1 MGQRKRSWLTRRDKV
16 ELFEQIRREY
26 EFGVGTIAGVSR
38 KLGVHRRMVRE
49 ALQSAEPAG
58 TKSRQRRLRKLDAA
72 SAFIDQVLRGDLS
85 APPKQ
90 RHTARRIFDRLRVE
104 LPGFK
109 GSERTVRGYVQG
121 RRQQLG
127 LEQREVFVAQTYAWG
142 SEAQVDWY
150 EAWAILSGE
159 RVKLQV
165 FEMRSMASGGA
176 YHRAY
181 THATQQAF
189 LEAHQFAFAY
199 FDGVFRVLRYDNLKS
214 AVKRILRGF
223 RREETSRFI
232 AFRSHWR
239 FQSEFCNPARG
250 HEKGGVEGEGGYF
263 RRNHW
268 VPLPEARDLDELNAY
283 LERCCRE
290 DQSRVL
296 AGRTEAVGV
305 AMLAEQPHLLPL
317 ATEPFDLAE
326 ISFPAVDGLRCVRV
340 RTNRY
345 SVPLRPGTK
354 VEARVN
360 ADSVELWHEGR
371 RVARHERCFSR
382 QQQVL
387 DLEHYLDVLERK
399 PGALAGSTALAQWRQ
414 AGRWPESFDQL
425 WHALTMR
432 QGRQQGTRQ
441 MIELLQLG
449 AGDAWS
455 RLRAAVD
462 QALLLGCH
470 DVAAIRHLMLAG
482 QFDRPTVEAIDL
494 GHLARYER
502 PMPVMSGYD
511 QLLSTRLSEVP
522 A

>member
-1 MGQRKRSWLTRRDKV
+1 V

-26 EFGVGTIAGVSR
+26 EFGVGTIAGVAR

-49 ALQSAEPAG
+49 ALGSAEPAAP
-58 TKSRQRRLRKLDAA
+58 KPQQRRLRKLDGVTD
-72 SAFIDQVLRGDLS
+72 FIDQILRTDMA

-90 RHTARRIFDRLRVE
+90 RHTARRIFDRLRSE
-104 LPGFK
+104 LPDFS
-109 GSERTVRGYVQG
+109 GSERTIRGYVQR

-127 LEQREVFVAQTYAWG
+127 LEYREVFIAQTYDWG

-150 EAWAILSGE
+150 EAWAVLSGE

-165 FEMRSMASGGA
+165 FEMRSMAGGA
-176 YHRAY
+176 SYHRAY
-181 THATQQAF
+181 TNATQQAF
-189 LEAHQFAFAY
+189 LEAHQLAFAY
-199 FDGVFRVLRYDNLKS
+199 FDGVFRTLRYDNLKS
-214 AVKRILRGF
+214 AVKRILRGH
-223 RREETSRFI
+223 RREETTRFI

-250 HEKGGVEGEGGYF
+250 NEKGGVEGEGGYF

-268 VPLPEARDLDELNAY
+268 VPLPEAGSLDELNAY
-283 LERCCRE
+283 LEQCCRD
-290 DQSRVL
+290 DQNRIL
-296 AGRTEAVGV
+296 AGRSETVGA
-305 AMLAEQPHLLPL
+305 AMLTEQAYLLPL

-326 ISFPAVDGLRCVRV
+326 ISFPTVDGLRSVRV

-345 SVPLRPGTK
+345 SVPLRPGTI

-360 ADSVELWHEGR
+360 ADSVELWHEGK
-371 RVARHERCFSR
+371 RVARHERCYSR
-382 QQQVL
+382 QQQIL

-414 AGRWPESFDQL
+414 AGRWPESFDRL
-425 WHALTMR
+425 WQALNVR
-432 QGRQQGTRQ
+432 HGRQHGARQ

-449 AGDAWS
+449 TGHGWEP
-455 RLRAAVD
+455 LRSAVE
-462 QALLLGCH
+462 QALTLGCH

-482 QFDRPTVEAIDL
+482 HLDRPTVMSVDI
-494 GHLARYER
+494 GPLARYER
-502 PMPVMSGYD
+502 PMPVMTSYD
-511 QLLSTRLSEVP
+511 QLLSHSAEVT

>member
-1 MGQRKRSWLTRRDKV
+1 V
-16 ELFEQIRREY
+16 ELFEQIRREF
-26 EFGVGTIAGVSR
+26 EFGVGTIAGVAR

-49 ALQSAEPAG
+49 ALVSAEPAAP
-58 TKSRQRRLRKLDAA
+58 KAQHRRLRKLDAVT
-72 SAFIDQVLRGDLS
+72 AFIDQILRADLA

-90 RHTARRIFDRLRVE
+90 RHTARRIFDRLRNE
-104 LPGFK
+104 LPGFS
-109 GSERTVRGYVQG
+109 GSERTVRGYVQR

-127 LEQREVFVAQTYAWG
+127 IEYREVFIAQSYNWG

-150 EAWAILSGE
+150 EAWAVLSGE

-165 FEMRSMASGGA
+165 FEMRSMASGAG

-181 THATQQAF
+181 TNATQQAF

-199 FDGVFRVLRYDNLKS
+199 FGGVFGTLRYDNLKS
-214 AVKRILRGF
+214 AVKRILRGH
-223 RREETSRFI
+223 RREETTRFI

-239 FQSEFCNPARG
+239 FQSEFCNPASG
-250 HEKGGVEGEGGYF
+250 NEKGGVEGEGGYF

-268 VPLPEARDLDELNAY
+268 VPLPEAGSLDELNAY
-283 LERCCRE
+283 LDQCCRE
-290 DQSRVL
+290 DQNRILS
-296 AGRTEAVGV
+296 GRSDTVGT
-305 AMLAEQPHLLPL
+305 AMLVEQPHLLPL
-317 ATEPFDLAE
+317 AAEPFDLAE
-326 ISFPAVDGLRCVRV
+326 ISFPTVDGLRCVRV

-360 ADSVELWHEGR
+360 ADSVELWHGGK
-371 RVARHERCFSR
+371 RVARHERCYSR
-382 QQQVL
+382 QQQIL

-414 AGRWPESFDQL
+414 AGRWPESFDRL
-425 WHALTMR
+425 WQGLNMR
-432 QGRQQGTRQ
+432 HGRQHGTRQ

-449 AGDAWS
+449 TGNGWGPLHSAIE
-455 RLRAAVD
+455 
-462 QALLLGCH
+462 QALALGCH

-482 QFDRPTVEAIDL
+482 RLDRPAVAAVDI
-494 GHLARYER
+494 GSLARYER
-502 PMPVMSGYD
+502 PMPVMNSYD
-511 QLLSTRLSEVP
+511 QLLSHATEVT

>member
-1 MGQRKRSWLTRRDKV
+1 MGLRKRSWLNRREKV

-49 ALQSAEPAG
+49 ALRSAEPAAP
-58 TKSRQRRLRKLDAA
+58 KPQQRRLRKLDAV
-72 SAFIDQVLRGDLS
+72 SDFIDRILQADMS

-90 RHTARRIFDRLRVE
+90 RHTARRIFDRLRAE
-104 LPGFK
+104 MPDFNGR
-109 GSERTVRGYVQG
+109 ERSVRGYVQR

-127 LEQREVFVAQTYAWG
+127 LEHREVFIAQTYEWG

-150 EAWAILSGE
+150 EAWAVLSGE

-165 FEMRSMASGGA
+165 FEMRSMAGGGA
-176 YHRAY
+176 FHRAY
-181 THATQQAF
+181 LHATQQAF

-199 FDGVFRVLRYDNLKS
+199 FGGVFRTLRYDNLKS
-214 AVKRILRGF
+214 AVKKVLRGY

-250 HEKGGVEGEGGYF
+250 NEKGGVEGEGGYF

-290 DQSRVL
+290 DQNRVL
-296 AGRTEAVGV
+296 AGHTQTVG
-305 AMLAEQPHLLPL
+305 ASMLVERVHLLPL
-317 ATEPFDLAE
+317 AAEPFDLAE
-326 ISFPAVDGLRCVRV
+326 ISFPTVDGLRCVRV

-360 ADSVELWHEGR
+360 ADSVELWHDGK
-371 RVARHERCFSR
+371 RVARHERCYSR
-382 QQQVL
+382 QQQIL
-387 DLEHYLDVLERK
+387 DLEHYLDVLGRK
-399 PGALAGSTALAQWRQ
+399 PGALAGSTALAQWRL

-425 WHALTMR
+425 WHALNTR
-432 QGRQQGTRQ
+432 HGRQHGTQQ
-441 MIELLQLG
+441 MIELLQFG
-449 AGDAWS
+449 KGDGWPH
-455 RLRAAVD
+455 LRAAVE
-462 QALLLGCH
+462 QALSLGCH

-482 QFDRPTVEAIDL
+482 HLDRPTVVPIDV
-494 GHLARYER
+494 GTLARYER
-502 PMPVMSGYD
+502 PMPAMHSYD
-511 QLLSTRLSEVP
+511 QLLGQAVEVT

>member
-1 MGQRKRSWLTRRDKV
+1 
-16 ELFEQIRREY
+16 
-26 EFGVGTIAGVSR
+26 
-38 KLGVHRRMVRE
+38 
-49 ALQSAEPAG
+49 
-58 TKSRQRRLRKLDAA
+58 
-72 SAFIDQVLRGDLS
+72 
-85 APPKQ
+85 
-90 RHTARRIFDRLRVE
+90 
-104 LPGFK
+104 
-109 GSERTVRGYVQG
+109 
-121 RRQQLG
+121 
-127 LEQREVFVAQTYAWG
+127 
-142 SEAQVDWY
+142 
-150 EAWAILSGE
+150 
-159 RVKLQV
+159 
-165 FEMRSMASGGA
+165 MASGAA

-214 AVKRILRGF
+214 AVKRILRGC

-250 HEKGGVEGEGGYF
+250 NEKGGVEGEGGYF
-263 RRNHW
+263 RRNHL
-268 VPLPEARDLDELNAY
+268 VPLPEAADLDELNVY

-290 DQSRVL
+290 DQNRVL
-296 AGRTEAVGV
+296 AGRTEVVGA

-317 ATEPFDLAE
+317 ATESFDLAE
-326 ISFPAVDGLRCVRV
+326 VSFPTVDGLRCVRV

-345 SVPLRPGTK
+345 SVPLRPGSE

-360 ADSVELWHEGR
+360 ADFVELWHEGR

-382 QQQVL
+382 QQQIL

-425 WHALTMR
+425 WHALNMR
-432 QGRQQGTRQ
+432 HGRQQGTRK

-449 AGDAWS
+449 AGDAWG
-455 RLRAAVD
+455 RLRTAVD

-470 DVAAIRHLMLAG
+470 DVAAIRHLMLSD

-502 PMPVMSGYD
+502 PMPVISGYD
-511 QLLSTRLSEVP
+511 QLLSRRPSEVP

>member
-1 MGQRKRSWLTRRDKV
+1 
-16 ELFEQIRREY
+16 
-26 EFGVGTIAGVSR
+26 
-38 KLGVHRRMVRE
+38 MVRE
-49 ALQSAEPAG
+49 ALRSAEPAPA
-58 TKSRQRRLRKLDAA
+58 KPQQRRLRKLDAA
-72 SAFIDQVLRGDLS
+72 SEFIDQILRADVS
-85 APPKQ
+85 APAKQ
-90 RHTARRIFDRLRVE
+90 RHTARRIFDRLKAEV
-104 LPGFK
+104 PGFR
-109 GSERTVRGYVQG
+109 GSERSVRGYVKR

-127 LEQREVFVAQTYAWG
+127 LEDREVFVPQSYAWG

-165 FEMRSMASGGA
+165 FEMRSMASGAA

-189 LEAHQFAFAY
+189 LEAHQLAFAY
-199 FDGVFRVLRYDNLKS
+199 FEGVFRVLRYDNLKS
-214 AVKRILRGF
+214 AVKQILRGH

-250 HEKGGVEGEGGYF
+250 NEKGGVEGEGGYF

-268 VPLPEARDLDELNAY
+268 VPLPELRDLDELNAY

-290 DQSRVL
+290 DQHRVL
-296 AGRTEAVGV
+296 TGRRETVGA
-305 AMLAEQPHLLPL
+305 AMLMEQPHLLPL
-317 ATEPFDLAE
+317 ASETFDLAE
-326 ISFPAVDGLRCVRV
+326 VSFPTVDGLRCVRV

-345 SVPLRPGTK
+345 SVPLKPGTK

-360 ADSVELWHEGR
+360 ADFVELWHEGR

-414 AGRWPESFDQL
+414 AGRWPESFDRL
-425 WHALTMR
+425 WQGLNMR
-432 QGRQQGTRQ
+432 HGRQQGTRQ

-449 AGDAWS
+449 TGDGWG
-455 RLRAAVD
+455 RLRAAVE
-462 QALLLGCH
+462 QALSLGCH
-470 DVAAIRHLMLAG
+470 DVAAIRHLMVAE
-482 QFDRPTVEAIDL
+482 QFDRPAVAPIDI

-502 PMPVMSGYD
+502 PLPVMNGYD
-511 QLLSTRLSEVP
+511 QLLSHAELTEVP

>member
-1 MGQRKRSWLTRRDKV
+1 M

-26 EFGVGTIAGVSR
+26 CFGVGTIGGVSR

-49 ALQSAEPAG
+49 ALRGAEPAA
-58 TKSRQRRLRKLDAA
+58 TKPQQRRLRKLDVV
-72 SAFIDQVLRGDLS
+72 SDFIDQILRADLS

-90 RHTARRIFDRLRVE
+90 RHTARRIFDRLRAEV
-104 LPGFK
+104 PGFS
-109 GSERTVRGYVQG
+109 GSERSVRGYVQR

-127 LEQREVFVAQTYAWG
+127 LEHRQVFVPQTYDWG

-150 EAWAILSGE
+150 EAWAVLSGE

-165 FEMRSMASGGA
+165 FEMRSMASGAA

-189 LEAHQFAFAY
+189 LEAHQLAFAY

-214 AVKRILRGF
+214 AVKKVLRGY

-250 HEKGGVEGEGGYF
+250 NEKGGVEGEGGYF

-268 VPLPEARDLDELNAY
+268 VPLPEAHDLDELNAY

-296 AGRTEAVGV
+296 AGRTETVGG
-305 AMLAEQPHLLPL
+305 AMLIEQSHLLPL
-317 ATEPFDLAE
+317 AAEPFDLAE
-326 ISFPAVDGLRCVRV
+326 ISFPTVDGLRCVRV

-345 SVPLRPGTK
+345 SVPLKPGSR
-354 VEARVN
+354 VEARVK

-371 RVARHERCFSR
+371 RIARHERCYSR

-425 WHALTMR
+425 WHALNTR
-432 QGRQQGTRQ
+432 HGHQHGTRQ

-449 AGDAWS
+449 SGEGWS
-455 RLRAAVD
+455 RLRAAVE
-462 QALLLGCH
+462 QALSLGCH
-470 DVAAIRHLMLAG
+470 DVAAIRHLMLVDH
-482 QFDRPTVEAIDL
+482 FERPAVESIDL
-494 GHLARYER
+494 GHLVRYER
-502 PMPVMSGYD
+502 PMPVMSSYD
-511 QLLSTRLSEVP
+511 QLLSNAGLSEVT

>member
-1 MGQRKRSWLTRRDKV
+1 M

-49 ALQSAEPAG
+49 ALHSAEPAA
-58 TKSRQRRLRKLDAA
+58 TKPQQRRLRKLDFV
-72 SAFIDQVLRGDLS
+72 SDFIDQILRADLS

-90 RHTARRIFDRLRVE
+90 RHTSRRIFDRLRAEVS
-104 LPGFK
+104 GFN
-109 GSERTVRGYVQG
+109 GSERTVRGYVQR

-127 LEQREVFVAQTYAWG
+127 LEHREVFVSQTYEWG

-165 FEMRSMASGGA
+165 FELRSMASGAA

-189 LEAHQFAFAY
+189 LEAHQLAFAY
-199 FDGVFRVLRYDNLKS
+199 FAGVFRVLRYDNLKS
-214 AVKRILRGF
+214 AVKKVLRGY

-250 HEKGGVEGEGGYF
+250 NEKGGVEGEGGYF

-268 VPLPEARDLDELNAY
+268 VPLPEAGDLDELNAY

-296 AGRTEAVGV
+296 AGRSETVGT
-305 AMLAEQPHLLPL
+305 AMLTEQPHLLPL
-317 ATEPFDLAE
+317 AAELFDLAE
-326 ISFPAVDGLRCVRV
+326 ISFPTVDGLRCVRV

-345 SVPLRPGTK
+345 SVPLRPGVK

-360 ADSVELWHEGR
+360 ADSVEMWHEGR
-371 RVARHERCFSR
+371 CFARHERCYSR

-414 AGRWPESFDQL
+414 AGRWPESFDRL
-425 WHALTMR
+425 WHALNTR
-432 QGRQQGTRQ
+432 HGRQHGTRQ
-441 MIELLQLG
+441 LIELLQLG
-449 AGDAWS
+449 TGEGWP
-455 RLRAAVD
+455 RLRAAVE
-462 QALLLGCH
+462 QALALGCH

-482 QFDRPTVEAIDL
+482 QCDRPTVAAIDI

-502 PMPVMSGYD
+502 PMPVMSSYD
-511 QLLSTRLSEVP
+511 QLLSHAGVSEVT